1 MQEQLGLSAEEGERE
16 AAREVDQ
23 VIFFR
28 PGMMY
33 FVGADLEP
41 VREAIASQEYEDFDR
56 VYRGAGEDSS
66 YRLIT
71 VAEPDGVPVVIPMVN
86 NFSAKLMSPGIGS
99 CIRG

>member
-41 VREAIASQEYEDFDR
+41 VERRLRVRSMKTSIGYIEA
-56 VYRGAGEDSS
+56 
-66 YRLIT
+66 
-71 VAEPDGVPVVIPMVN
+71 
-86 NFSAKLMSPGIGS
+86 PGRTAAIG
-99 CIRG
+99 